1 MNRLEQFDIQF
12 AFDAQAKL
20 PDKVTLLGR
29 YAHLEPLDTEKHHRS
44 LYRNFL
50 ATPDAFKWLFV
61 PEIKT
66 VEDFKTYCLSREQ
79 NPRLATFVISKI
91 GQPDDFIGINGL
103 SEPITKHK
111 KITLELGLY
120 SSKLQS
126 TAASTESYYL
136 LMHYAFGELGFRR
149 ISVKNIV
156 PANHRAT
163 RTV

>member
-12 AFDAQAKL
+12 ASDAQAKL
-20 PDKVTLLGR
+20 PDKVTLQGR
-29 YAHLEPLDTEKHHRS
+29 YARLEPLNTEKHHRS
-44 LYRNFL
+44 LYQNFL
-50 ATPDAFKWLFV
+50 ATPDAFEWLFV

-66 VEDFKTYCLSREQ
+66 IEDFKAYCMSREQ
-79 NPRLATFVISKI
+79 NPRLTTFVISKI

-103 SEPITKHK
+103 SEPVTKHK

-136 LMHYAFGELGFRR
+136 LMRYAFGELGFQR
-149 ISVKNIV
+149 ISVKDILPQNQ
-156 PANHRAT
+156 RAT